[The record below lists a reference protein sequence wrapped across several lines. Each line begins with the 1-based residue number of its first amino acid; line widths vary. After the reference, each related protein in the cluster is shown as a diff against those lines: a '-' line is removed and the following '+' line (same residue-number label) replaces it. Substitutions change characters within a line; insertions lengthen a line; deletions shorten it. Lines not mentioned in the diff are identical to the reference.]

1 MLKLV
6 ESLATKAERA
16 KSTTVEFFPLREGFS
31 HRCSWCETY
40 ATGNPKSW
48 DSFRAV
54 ARSDPV
60 WLNVVGDVCAD
71 KECRISIQAKYSASG
86 PSIRRGTRPRRFFA
100 KPMMAPQQ
108 VEFGGPLE
116 SAEEVAAEAV
126 SPPDGSPDVHARWRR
141 SPLGTLI
148 GFCSLW
154 D

>member
-40 ATGNPKSW
+40 ANGNPKSW

-86 PSIRRGTRPRRFFA
+86 PSIRRGTRPRRFLA
-100 KPMMAPQQ
+100 KPMTAPQQ

-116 SAEEVAAEAV
+116 SAISPKK
-126 SPPDGSPDVHARWRR
+126 SPPRLSRLLDGSPDVHARWRR
-141 SPLGTLI
+141 SPP
-148 GFCSLW
+148 W
-154 D
+154 HA

>member
-116 SAEEVAAEAV
+116 SAPKK
-126 SPPDGSPDVHARWRR
+126 SPPRLSRR
-141 SPLGTLI
+141 RTVRLTYTLGGGEVPLER
-148 GFCSLW
+148 
-154 D
+154 